1 MRPTGTML
9 KLVALSSKVQS
20 MNTPT
25 LRKWH
30 GALVAL
36 FCMATGCASHSVP
49 MRTTQKAPP
58 LQATQSLQ
66 AVSAA
71 QVPAPL
77 RNDANISSRLE
88 TTFSIPN
95 LKSDPFDYQKTDVR
109 VQFRRDDGPIRTI
122 PAFFDGGTTW
132 RARHMP
138 MVEGHYVVEAITLNN
153 RVLDVRARPHQWN
166 VERVKNRGFVRIDPE
181 DKTRFVYDSGRPYF
195 PLGHNQ
201 AWRNSDLPD
210 IPQLFDKM
218 GANGENWSRVWMN
231 HWDGKNLDW
240 PRPKGDF
247 GTLNLDVARRWDSIV
262 GAAERNNIA
271 FQMTLQHHGQ
281 YSTQVNSNWDD
292 NPYNVKNGGF
302 LNKPEEFFTNAQ
314 AKDLTRRK
322 LRYIVAR
329 WGYSPS
335 IMAWELFNE
344 VQFTDAARNNQ
355 WDSVAQWHREMAQF
369 LRAQDS
375 YHHLITT
382 SSMESIPANVAAAMD
397 YEQDHVYAPDLIV
410 ALAGEARTNAK
421 PTFVGEFGPTDLKD
435 SQGIYLHEGLWSS
448 LMSGHNAA
456 QYWFWDLVE
465 QHNFYPQFRAASA
478 FLAASDYARQINMR
492 RVVPQIAS
500 GQNSD
505 LAFSPGGGWA
515 TAKQSDFTLSSGQ
528 LPPGMSQLPSFLQGT
543 NHRDMNPQPLSFRVN
558 FARAGRFIVTL
569 SQIAKAG
576 AHVKLSMDGTAVEQ
590 DFAASDADY
599 APAAK
604 QAQLTVDVPLG
615 AHTITLENSG
625 VDWVTIHRIAL
636 TNYAPSLAGF
646 ALENTRFAVA
656 WIYHRANINVDFGQE
671 TGPASGTLTLPV
683 LDVGR
688 YRAAWWDTVA
698 GKEIRSD
705 DIVIWKGAT
714 NFDVAI
720 PPIARD
726 MAFFVRRVPA
736 AK

>member
-1 MRPTGTML
+1 MCATGTML
-9 KLVALSSKVQS
+9 KHAALSSKVQP

-25 LRKWH
+25 LHKWH

-36 FCMATGCASHSVP
+36 FCMATGCISHSVP
-49 MRTTQKAPP
+49 MRTTQKAPL

-66 AVSAA
+66 VVSAA
-71 QVPAPL
+71 QVSAPL
-77 RNDANISSRLE
+77 RNDSNLSSRLE
-88 TTFSIPN
+88 TTFIIPD

-109 VQFRRDDGPIRTI
+109 VQFRRVGGASHTV

-138 MVEGHYVVEAITLNN
+138 MVVGRYVIEAITLNN

-166 VERVKNRGFVRIDPE
+166 VERVDNAGFVRIDPE

-201 AWRNSDLPD
+201 AWRTGGLPD

-231 HWDGKNLDW
+231 PWDNKDLDW
-240 PRPKGDF
+240 PKPVGDF

-262 GAAERNNIA
+262 GAAERNHIA

-344 VQFTDAARNNQ
+344 VQLTDAAHNNQ

-369 LRAQDS
+369 LRAQDV

-382 SSMESIPANVAAAMD
+382 SSKESIPASVTAAMD
-397 YEQDHVYAPDLIV
+397 YDQDHLYSPDLIV
-410 ALAGEARTNAK
+410 SLLGKTPPSGK
-421 PTFVGEFGPTDLKD
+421 PSFVGEFGPTDLRD
-435 SQGIYLHEGLWSS
+435 SQGVFLHAGLWAG
-448 LMSGHNAA
+448 LMSGQSGAP
-456 QYWFWDLVE
+456 QYWSWDVVESHNLYDQFRSVSRFLAESRLAGQRGLHRIVPKIVTGQTTDLV
-465 QHNFYPQFRAASA
+465 
-478 FLAASDYARQINMR
+478 
-492 RVVPQIAS
+492 
-500 GQNSD
+500 
-505 LAFSPGGGWA
+505 FSPGASWGA
-515 TAKQSDFTLSSGQ
+515 AKQSDFSLNNEF
-528 LPPGMSQLPSFLQGT
+528 PVGMAELPSFLQGT
-543 NHRDMNPQPLSFRVN
+543 NHRDLNPRPLTFHVN
-558 FARAGRFIVTL
+558 FPRAGSFVVL
-569 SQIAKAG
+569 FGQVAKEG
-576 AHVKLSMDGTAVEQ
+576 AHIKLTMDDISVEKNYA
-590 DFAASDADY
+590 AASADY
-599 APAAK
+599 VPPQDQSKLA
-604 QAQLTVDVPLG
+604 VDVPAG
-615 AHTITLENSG
+615 AHTITLQNSG
-625 VDWVTIHRIAL
+625 TDWVTINRFVV
-636 TNYAPSLAGF
+636 TGNAPALAGS
-646 ALENTRFAVA
+646 ALGNSHFAVA
-656 WIYHRANINVDFGQE
+656 WIYHRANITVDLGQE

-688 YRAAWWDTVA
+688 YRATWWDTLT
-698 GKEIRSD
+698 GKAIRAD
-705 DIVIWKGAT
+705 DIVIWKSAAT
-714 NFDVAI
+714 FDLAI
-720 PPIARD
+720 PPVSRD
-726 MAFFVRRVPA
+726 VALFVRRIPEA
-736 AK
+736 R